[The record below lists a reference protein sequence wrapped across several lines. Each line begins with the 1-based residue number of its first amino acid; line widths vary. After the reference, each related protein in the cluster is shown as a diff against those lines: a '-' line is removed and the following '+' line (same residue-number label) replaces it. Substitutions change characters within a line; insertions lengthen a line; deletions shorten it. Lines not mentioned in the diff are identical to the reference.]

1 MSLPGSR
8 LFHSRAITPV
18 LRHHL
23 PMGQLV
29 HSQWSARRFIRYDLA
44 LRTLTARHLLA
55 GGTTRKNIVGWYQQ
69 MYDKR
74 GSSEN
79 LAAFQELLKIVA
91 AEGIDPR
98 YPVGVSK
105 TGELLDGAQRIAL
118 ALAVNEESVAVD
130 VRRGRRL
137 RPYGREWFR
146 NHGFPEEALT
156 AMDHE
161 VDRIMATTGAD
172 TLVVTPST
180 EQPIQEWLPPFL
192 PPDSEVIR
200 EWSLSLSENDVRE
213 LEHALKFVPIYD
225 KGKLREVTHQLS
237 EGPITIVRIRLHM
250 PKRHRIAKT
259 HMATDRGVIDMLR
272 SIKAAMPDHPVVA
285 GQTIE
290 QNRAAMAL
298 LQGHGWST
306 SVGDS
311 WE

>member
-18 LRHHL
+18 LRHHI
-23 PMGQLV
+23 PMGALV

-44 LRTLTARHLLA
+44 LRTLTARHLLN

-74 GSSEN
+74 GSTEN
-79 LAAFQELLKIVA
+79 LAVFHELLTIVA

-105 TGELLDGAQRIAL
+105 TGELLDGAQRMAL
-118 ALAVNEESVAVD
+118 ALAVGEESVAVD

-146 NHGFPEEALT
+146 NHGFPEDALT

-180 EQPIQEWLPPFL
+180 EQPLQEWLPSFL

-200 EWSLSLSENDVRE
+200 EWSLALSEAEVRE

-225 KGKLREVTHQLS
+225 KGKLRDVTHQLA
-237 EGPITIVRIRLHM
+237 EGPITIVRFRLHM

-259 HMATDRGVIDMLR
+259 HMSTDRGVIDMLR

-306 SVGDS
+306 SVGDT

>member
-18 LRHHL
+18 LHQHL

-55 GGTTRKNIVGWYQQ
+55 GGTTRKKIVGWYQQ

-79 LAAFQELLKIVA
+79 LAAFQALLKIVA
-91 AEGIDPR
+91 AEGIDAR

-180 EQPIQEWLPPFL
+180 EQPLQEWLSPFL

-213 LEHALKFVPIYD
+213 LEHVLKFVPIYD

>member
-8 LFHSRAITPV
+8 LFTSRAITPV

-23 PMGQLV
+23 PMGALV
-29 HSQWSARRFIRYDLA
+29 QSQWSARRFIRYDLA

-55 GGTTRKNIVGWYQQ
+55 GGTTSKNIVGWYQQ

-74 GSSEN
+74 GSAEN
-79 LAAFQELLKIVA
+79 LDAFRELLKIVA
-91 AEGIDPR
+91 TGGIDPR
-98 YPVGVSK
+98 YPVGVSR
-105 TGELLDGAQRIAL
+105 TGELLDGAQRMAL
-118 ALAVNEESVAVD
+118 ALAVDEESIAVD

-146 NHGFPEEALT
+146 NHGFPEEALL

-172 TLVVTPST
+172 TLIVTPST
-180 EQPIQEWLPPFL
+180 EQPLQEWLPSYL

-200 EWSLSLSENDVRE
+200 EWSLSLSEADTKN

-225 KGKLREVTHQLS
+225 KGTLREVSYELG
-237 EGPITIVRIRLHM
+237 EGPITILRVRLHM

-272 SIKAAMPDHPVVA
+272 SIRAAMPDHPVVA

-298 LQGHGWST
+298 LLDHGWST
-306 SVGDS
+306 SVGEP

>member
-18 LRHHL
+18 LRHHI
-23 PMGQLV
+23 PMGALV

-44 LRTLTARHLLA
+44 LRTLTARHLLN

-74 GSSEN
+74 GSTEN
-79 LAAFQELLKIVA
+79 LAVFHELLTIVA

-105 TGELLDGAQRIAL
+105 TGELLDGAQRMAL
-118 ALAVNEESVAVD
+118 ALAVGEESVAVD

-146 NHGFPEEALT
+146 NHGFPEDALT

-180 EQPIQEWLPPFL
+180 EQPLQEWLPSFL

-200 EWSLSLSENDVRE
+200 EWSLALSEAEVRK

-225 KGKLREVTHQLS
+225 KGKLRDVTHQLA
-237 EGPITIVRIRLHM
+237 EGPITIVRFRLHM

-259 HMATDRGVIDMLR
+259 HMSTDRGVIDMLR

-298 LQGHGWST
+298 LLHHGWST